1 MVFKDLSMWAL
12 DVSLIGRHC
21 MVMNLPSNPSIRN
34 QGSCLPS
41 VVDHERR
48 VLNQVKRALTR
59 RNLESMQI
67 QLYLFSAWKI

>member
-1 MVFKDLSMWAL
+1 
-12 DVSLIGRHC
+12 

-34 QGSCLPS
+34 QGSFLPS